1 MGDDRPSAF
10 LKRTGAHQ
18 LSPFDFFAQACHG
31 RKMGLYPAW
40 PDGRSRLLWGWTA
53 AAGRPLL
60 AGEGRL
66 DGGGG
71 GGEGGIALVGP
82 LCQVLCLCQVA
93 SHLRAHPLLGSSLL
107 VTPHSR
113 KCTATCQMAVQILP
127 LFPLT
132 LTLGSGD
139 PHLSLPVVSV
149 SVSVSV
155 SGRWH

>member
-1 MGDDRPSAF
+1 
-10 LKRTGAHQ
+10 
-18 LSPFDFFAQACHG
+18 
-31 RKMGLYPAW
+31 MGLYPAW

-93 SHLRAHPLLGSSLL
+93 SHLRAHPLLGSSLFGESPRPE
-107 VTPHSR
+107 VHS
-113 KCTATCQMAVQILP
+113 
-127 LFPLT
+127 
-132 LTLGSGD
+132 
-139 PHLSLPVVSV
+139 HLSDGRADPPALPSDPDT
-149 SVSVSV
+149 
-155 SGRWH
+155 W